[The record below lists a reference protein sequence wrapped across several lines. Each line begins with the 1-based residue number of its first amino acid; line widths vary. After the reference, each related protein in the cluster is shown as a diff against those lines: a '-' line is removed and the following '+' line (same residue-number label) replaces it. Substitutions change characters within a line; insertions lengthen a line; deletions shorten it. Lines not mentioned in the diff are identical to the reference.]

1 MRELFIV
8 NSTRGPAICRG
19 LSCYISMN
27 NSNDAIP
34 QLQRVTSPGAADHF
48 RGRPRKGFSNGAP
61 SAIQEACET
70 EDASA
75 EQDKGAGLG
84 RGGNSDKVLRHRIA

>member
-8 NSTRGPAICRG
+8 NSTRGPAICPG

-48 RGRPRKGFSNGAP
+48 RGRPRKRFSSRTP
-61 SAIQEACET
+61 FAIQEACQ
-70 EDASA
+70 A
-75 EQDKGAGLG
+75 
-84 RGGNSDKVLRHRIA
+84 